1 MAQRLEVMRGVI
13 HPWHLDHFGHMNVR
27 HYAPFFDDAIYHAWA
42 QLGLS
47 YDQMQARY
55 GIHAVTAQATTEFKR
70 ELVAGDLI
78 VIDAAVAR
86 LGNRSCTFD
95 LRMLH
100 ADTGAIHATYDVVEV
115 FFDPTTRQSAPMP
128 DAVRAALQRYLVQE

>member
-86 LGNRSCTFD
+86 LGNRSCTFH
-95 LRMLH
+95 LRMLQ
-100 ADTGAIHATYDVVEV
+100 ADTGTVHATYDVVEV